1 MFAKLSALVGSS
13 SSLPFETVEE
23 YGHGWGH
30 WTHSAGKM
38 YADGSRVSV
47 FRISAE
53 SETDPKLIAARN
65 GVKRLKMLRH
75 PDVLKFRETVEA
87 EEKGK
92 FVIYLV
98 TEPVQSLDHTIKS
111 LVFEGNDYEKFS
123 MMGLQQ
129 IVSALSFLVND
140 CSLIH
145 GNVCSRSVMVTET
158 LDWKLQ
164 AFDLTTEH
172 ALVAQISAGPPL
184 LASSWLVA
192 PQYMSGE
199 LGRSEW
205 DVIAAG
211 PVWSVD
217 AWGLGCLI
225 QEVFSKLPLT
235 KMEELK
241 RLDFIPQKIKP
252 YYQKLLSSQPAK
264 RLNPSALIESGVL
277 KNDLLAI
284 VTFLQNLAMKDSIEK
299 DSFFKRLDSQMNDI
313 PQFIAQKKLLPLLA
327 SSLEYGGAPPS
338 ALCTL
343 LNLARDLDQEAK
355 DKQVIPVIIRLF
367 SSTDRAIRRSLLENI
382 NLFGSELTDQLVEE
396 QIYPKLQP
404 GFTDANPYIRELTLK
419 SMVIL
424 GPKLNSRTLNQSLL
438 KYLAKLQVDEEPGIR
453 ANTTVLL
460 GMLAPSLGESTRK
473 KVLLNAFARALKD
486 PFPPARVAGLK
497 ALQKTSDD
505 HGIDDIATRIIP
517 MISPACVDG
526 TQEVRNEA
534 MSCLGRF
541 VDKLK
546 HHQITLDQHDKE
558 TVSERKDSQSSSGV
572 MSSFGFGT
580 ASAATPPLDARQ
592 TVAPSSTSSPFK
604 IAHARDSSGVTES
617 YSTPQIL
624 NDNGDSAQGSQEQSA
639 WEEDNDLLEDMMDAA
654 EAEREARAR
663 LNNLSVGN
671 QKQATTRKSSQNP
684 SQHTKRPSGSAQGK
698 RSGLKLGAKKL
709 SSAVTN
715 DDDFSEW

>member
-1 MFAKLSALVGSS
+1 M
-13 SSLPFETVEE
+13 
-23 YGHGWGH
+23 
-30 WTHSAGKM
+30 
-38 YADGSRVSV
+38 
-47 FRISAE
+47 
-53 SETDPKLIAARN
+53 
-65 GVKRLKMLRH
+65 
-75 PDVLKFRETVEA
+75 
-87 EEKGK
+87 
-92 FVIYLV
+92 
-98 TEPVQSLDHTIKS
+98 
-111 LVFEGNDYEKFS
+111 
-123 MMGLQQ
+123 
-129 IVSALSFLVND
+129 
-140 CSLIH
+140 
-145 GNVCSRSVMVTET
+145 
-158 LDWKLQ
+158 
-164 AFDLTTEH
+164 
-172 ALVAQISAGPPL
+172 
-184 LASSWLVA
+184 
-192 PQYMSGE
+192 
-199 LGRSEW
+199 
-205 DVIAAG
+205 
-211 PVWSVD
+211 
-217 AWGLGCLI
+217 
-225 QEVFSKLPLT
+225 
-235 KMEELK
+235 
-241 RLDFIPQKIKP
+241 
-252 YYQKLLSSQPAK
+252 QKLLSSQPAK

-299 DSFFKRLDSQMNDI
+299 DSFFKKLDSQINDI

-343 LNLARDLDQEAK
+343 LNLAKDLDQEAK

-382 NLFGSELTDQLVEE
+382 NAFGSELTDQLVEE
-396 QIYPKLQP
+396 QIYPKLQA

-497 ALQKTSDD
+497 ALQKTSED
-505 HGIDDIATRIIP
+505 HGVDDIATRIIP

-546 HHQITLDQHDKE
+546 NHQITLDEQDKDS
-558 TVSERKDSQSSSGV
+558 VARKDSQSSSGV
-572 MSSFGFGT
+572 MSGFGFGAVSAT
-580 ASAATPPLDARQ
+580 TPAAAAATQ
-592 TVAPSSTSSPFK
+592 TSAPTSTSSPFK
-604 IAHARDSSGVTES
+604 IAHARDSSGITES
-617 YSTPQIL
+617 YSMSQVQ
-624 NDNGDSAQGSQEQSA
+624 NDNGDSVHTSQEQSA

-654 EAEREARAR
+654 EAERQARAR

-671 QKQATTRKSSQNP
+671 QKPTTTRRPHP
-684 SQHTKRPSGSAQGK
+684 SQHGKRPSGSSQGK
-698 RSGLKLGAKKL
+698 RSAGLKLGAKKL
-709 SSAVTN
+709 SAAVTN